1 MIMRVMGEGQYEVGE
16 DHLILLNQLDDE
28 LLTAVESGDEE
39 NFRQAYGKLLG
50 AVKQYGTLLPDDSL
64 EPSELIL
71 PSADASL
78 DEVRALL
85 LSEGEGVIPGFP
97 EYD

>member
-16 DHLILLNQLDDE
+16 AHLNLLNELDAE
-28 LLTAVESGDEE
+28 LVTAVDSGDEE
-39 NFRQAYGKLLG
+39 LFRSAYGKLLD
-50 AVKQYGTLLPDDSL
+50 AVKQYGTRLPDDSL

-71 PSADASL
+71 PAAEATI

-85 LSEGEGVIPGFP
+85 MADDEGVIPGYP
-97 EYD
+97 E

>member
-16 DHLILLNQLDDE
+16 DHLSLLNQLDDE

-39 NFRQAYGKLLG
+39 TFRQAYGKLLD

-71 PSADASL
+71 PSAEATL

-85 LSEGEGVIPGFP
+85 LSEGEGVVPGFP

>member
-1 MIMRVMGEGQYEVGE
+1 MIMRVMGEGQFEVGE
-16 DHLILLNQLDDE
+16 DHLNLLNQLDDE

-39 NFRQAYGKLLG
+39 NFRQAYGKLLD
-50 AVKQYGTLLPDDSL
+50 AVMRYGTRLPDDAL
-64 EPSELIL
+64 EPSDLIL
-71 PSADASL
+71 PSSEATIS
-78 DEVRALL
+78 EVRELL